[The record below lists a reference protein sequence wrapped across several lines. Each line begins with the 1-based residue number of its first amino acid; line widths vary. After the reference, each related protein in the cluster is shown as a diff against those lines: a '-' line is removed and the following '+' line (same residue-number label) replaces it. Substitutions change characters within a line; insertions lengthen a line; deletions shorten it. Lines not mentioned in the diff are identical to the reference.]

1 MGSGSQQA
9 VQPVTV
15 SMPTDTVHIPIMN
28 LESGRMYEYT
38 IRLLSSGGVSLSDEE
53 RSSFLTEPEQQT
65 ECSSTAGSGK
75 YVILTLVIRSHNDD
89 LKIRL

>member
-1 MGSGSQQA
+1 
-9 VQPVTV
+9 
-15 SMPTDTVHIPIMN
+15 MN
-28 LESGRMYEYT
+28 LESGRMYEYA

-53 RSSFLTEPEQQT
+53 RSTEPEQQT

-75 YVILTLVIRSHNDD
+75 YVILTLVIRSQRQYDD